1 MYGFL
6 KDHRQAWAREE
17 IGAAVGS
24 GQAPLTRALLFKQ
37 LHSYLSRD
45 DPEGSAAVE
54 GGELDR
60 LDIPPNART
69 NTCAP
74 SSSESVSPSC
84 MINNLSI
91 KLPGKTTEP
100 ECGAQSQLDVRVT
113 RTLSDTVSLKM
124 WEIFGE
130 VGELN
135 LLSFCRM
142 YVYSIKVRHGNEFQW
157 LWRVIRQWR
166 GTLRVRHVQQTA
178 AYCALGGL
186 ISHTVTFREA
196 NAVYKKTSVPFMQIY
211 CHVCWLP

>member
-1 MYGFL
+1 M
-6 KDHRQAWAREE
+6 
-17 IGAAVGS
+17 GS
-24 GQAPLTRALLFKQ
+24 GQAPLTKALLFKQ

-113 RTLSDTVSLKM
+113 RTLSDTSRSKCGKFLEKSERLIYFHPVECMSIALK
-124 WEIFGE
+124 
-130 VGELN
+130 
-135 LLSFCRM
+135 SD
-142 YVYSIKVRHGNEFQW
+142 
-157 LWRVIRQWR
+157 
-166 GTLRVRHVQQTA
+166 TA
-178 AYCALGGL
+178 MSSSECGA
-186 ISHTVTFREA
+186 
-196 NAVYKKTSVPFMQIY
+196 
-211 CHVCWLP
+211 